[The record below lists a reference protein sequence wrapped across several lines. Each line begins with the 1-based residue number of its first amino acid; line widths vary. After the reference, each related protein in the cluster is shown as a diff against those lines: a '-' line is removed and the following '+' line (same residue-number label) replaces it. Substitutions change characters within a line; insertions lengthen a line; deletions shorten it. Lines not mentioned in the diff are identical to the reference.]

1 MNFTNSTTC
10 ILYGTHLDIAQR
22 MLDYDYLC
30 GHSPSI
36 SAIMSSGAEGRN
48 YKVFYGDKEIF
59 IPRISTWEQVS
70 QFPSAKILI
79 NLASFR
85 SATAVNREAIDSALF
100 DAIFTIAEWIPER
113 ESRELIAYQQEVK
126 TKTKHTTQLFWPA
139 IVWGLI
145 AWVIRVGNTGGSLE
159 NIIKARLYQ
168 SWSVG
173 IVSKS
178 WGMMNELMHIA
189 SRYADGVHTALQIG
203 GDRYPM
209 TTFSDIV
216 QMYQANDQIKTIVML
231 GEVWNENE
239 NDIADMIRDG
249 RITKPVVARCCGT
262 SADQLSSEIQF
273 GHAGAK
279 ANAERETA
287 KFKNDNLRNAGA
299 HVPESF
305 EDFGTVLATLYPT
318 MSFWTEWSKAKWSE
332 ESPHNAIIQSK
343 IHTITHRQ
351 PTLFSST
358 ISDERGEELVY
369 DTIPVSDFVASQ
381 SIAKVIGHLWLQKE
395 LPDRA
400 CEFITTALILLADHG
415 PAVSGAVNTKIT
427 ARAGKD
433 LVTSLIA
440 WLATI
445 WPRFGGAITDAAKYF
460 WQAKREGQSAKDFV
474 ESMKR
479 QGIIIPGIGHKIKS
493 IYNPDRR
500 CELLRQCREKAA
512 QRETLDFALAVE
524 ALTTQKK
531 ANLILNVDG
540 HIAAMLIDMMIA
552 LEMSEEDITMYIN
565 GDLCNGLFIAARTI
579 GFIGHY
585 LDEQRLQE
593 WLFRM
598 PEKHILYSKS

>member
-30 GHSPSI
+30 DRGPSI
-36 SAIMSSGAEGRN
+36 SAIMSSGSEGRN
-48 YKVFYGDKEIF
+48 YKVFYGEQEIF
-59 IPRISTWEQVS
+59 IPRISTWEQVR

-85 SATAVNREAIDSALF
+85 SATAVNREAIESGLF
-100 DAIFTIAEWIPER
+100 DAIFTIAEGIPER
-113 ESRELIAYQQEVK
+113 ESRELIAYERSIHETKWHK
-126 TKTKHTTQLFWPA
+126 TRLFWPA

-145 AWVIRVGNTGGSLE
+145 AGVIRVGNTGWSLE
-159 NIIKARLYQ
+159 NIIKAQLYRP
-168 SWSVG
+168 WSVA

-209 TTFSDIV
+209 TTFQDII
-216 QMYQANDQIKTIVML
+216 QIYQANDAIKTIVML
-231 GEVWNENE
+231 GEVGNENE

-249 RITKPVVARCCGT
+249 RITKPIVARCCGT

-279 ANAERETA
+279 ANADREKA
-287 KFKNDNLRNAGA
+287 DFKNTNLRDAGA
-299 HVPESF
+299 LVPESF
-305 EDFGTVLATLYPT
+305 DHFGEMLATLYPT
-318 MSFWTEWSKAKWSE
+318 RSSMTPSSDITSKV
-332 ESPHNAIIQSK
+332 N
-343 IHTITHRQ
+343 TITHRQ
-351 PTLFSST
+351 STLFSST
-358 ISDERGEELVY
+358 ISDERGEELLY

-381 SIAKVIGHLWLQKE
+381 SIAKVIGHLWLKKE

-400 CEFITTALILLADHG
+400 CQFITTALILLADHG

-445 WPRFGGAITDAAKYF
+445 GPRFGWAITDAAKYF
-460 WQAKREGQSAKDFV
+460 WQAKRDGQSAKDFV
-474 ESMKR
+474 ESMKK

-500 CELLRQCREKAA
+500 CELLRECTNPLQKT
-512 QRETLDFALAVE
+512 TLDFALAVE
-524 ALTTQKK
+524 ELTTQKK

-552 LEMSEEDITMYIN
+552 LEMSDEDITMYID

-598 PEKHILYSKS
+598 PEKHILYS

>member
-1 MNFTNSTTC
+1 MHFTNSTTC

-30 GHSPSI
+30 DRSPSI
-36 SAIMSSGAEGRN
+36 SAIMSSGSEGRN
-48 YKVFYGDKEIF
+48 YKVFYGDKEII
-59 IPRISTWEQVS
+59 IPRISTWSQVS

-85 SATAVNREAIDSALF
+85 SATAVNREAIESGLF
-100 DAIFTIAEWIPER
+100 DAIFTIAEGIPER
-113 ESRELIAYQQEVK
+113 ESRELIAYERSIHGTNGHK
-126 TKTKHTTQLFWPA
+126 TRLFWPA
-139 IVWGLI
+139 IVGGLI

-168 SWSVG
+168 AWSIG

-209 TTFSDIV
+209 TTFQDII
-216 QMYQANDQIKTIVML
+216 QIYQTNDAIKTIVML
-231 GEVWNENE
+231 GEVGNENE

-262 SADQLSSEIQF
+262 SADQISSEIQF

-287 KFKNDNLRNAGA
+287 KFKNNNLRDAGA
-299 HVPESF
+299 LVPESF
-305 EDFGTVLATLYPT
+305 DHFGEILATLYPT
-318 MSFWTEWSKAKWSE
+318 KTDMTIASD
-332 ESPHNAIIQSK
+332 IQSK
-343 IHTITHRQ
+343 VDTITHRQ

-358 ISDERGEELVY
+358 ISDERGEELLY

-381 SIAKVIGHLWLQKE
+381 SIAKVIGHLWLKKE

-400 CEFITTALILLADHG
+400 CTFITTALILLADHG

-445 WPRFGGAITDAAKYF
+445 GPRFWWAITDAAKYF
-460 WQAKREGQSAKDFV
+460 RQAKRDGQSANDFV
-474 ESMKR
+474 DAMKK
-479 QGIIIPGIGHKIKS
+479 QGIIIPGIWHKIKS

-500 CELLRQCREKAA
+500 CELLRQCREKVP
-512 QRETLDFALAVE
+512 QKETLNFALAVE

-531 ANLILNVDG
+531 PNLILNVDG

-552 LEMSEEDITMYIN
+552 LEMSDDDITMYIN

-598 PEKHILYSKS
+598 PEKHILYS

>member
-1 MNFTNSTTC
+1 MNFTNQSTC

-30 GHSPSI
+30 GRSPSI
-36 SAIMSSGAEGRN
+36 SAIMSSGSEGRN
-48 YKVFYGDKEIF
+48 YKLFYGEQEMF
-59 IPRISTWEQVS
+59 VPRISMRDQVRN
-70 QFPSAKILI
+70 FPFAKILI

-85 SATAVNREAIDSALF
+85 SATAVNKEAIASGLF
-100 DAIFTIAEWIPER
+100 DAVFTIAEGIPER
-113 ESRELIAYQQEVK
+113 ESRELIAYNQEI
-126 TKTKHTTQLFWPA
+126 TKQTSHHTQLLWPA
-139 IVWGLI
+139 IVGGLI
-145 AWVIRVGNTGGSLE
+145 AGVIRVGNTGGSLE
-159 NIIKARLYQ
+159 NIVKARLYKAG
-168 SWSVG
+168 SVA

-178 WGMMNELMHIA
+178 GGMMNELMHIA
-189 SRYADGVHTALQIG
+189 SRYADGTHTALQIG

-209 TTFSDIV
+209 TTFQEIV

-231 GEVWNENE
+231 GEVGNENE
-239 NDIADMIRDG
+239 NEIADMIRDR

-262 SADQLSSEIQF
+262 SAEQMSSEIQF

-287 KFKNDNLRNAGA
+287 SFKNKNLRDAGA
-299 HVPESF
+299 LVPESF
-305 EDFGTVLATLYPT
+305 EQFGEILSTLYPDAWGWG
-318 MSFWTEWSKAKWSE
+318 SWEIH
-332 ESPHNAIIQSK
+332 PDIQSK
-343 IHTITHRQ
+343 IQTITRRQ

-358 ISDERGEELVY
+358 ISDERGEELLY
-369 DTIPVSDFVASQ
+369 NNIPVSEFVASQ
-381 SIAKVIGHLWLQKE
+381 SIAKVIGHLWLKKE

-400 CEFITTALILLADHG
+400 CQFITTTLILLADHG
-415 PAVSGAVNTKIT
+415 PAVSGAMNTKVT

-440 WLATI
+440 GLATVG
-445 WPRFGGAITDAAKYF
+445 PRFGGAITDAAQYF
-460 WQAKREGQSAKDFV
+460 RQARQSGQSAKEFV

-493 IYNPDRR
+493 IYNPDKR
-500 CELLRQCREKAA
+500 CELLRECRWKSPLTPFAKGGA
-512 QRETLDFALAVE
+512 YKVLDFALEVE

-531 ANLILNVDG
+531 PNLILNVDG

-552 LEMSEEDITMYIN
+552 LEMSDDDIALYIN

-598 PEKHILYSKS
+598 PERHILYG